1 MPYAPE
7 RTLNPAIQP
16 LVPVSDNGSLLSFD
30 MGDRDYHLAVS
41 GDVFR
46 WLMDYG
52 SSETLHR
59 VSH

>member
-1 MPYAPE
+1 
-7 RTLNPAIQP
+7 
-16 LVPVSDNGSLLSFD
+16 

-59 VSH
+59 VGGMTLPRYIVLTMVYSSSYDA